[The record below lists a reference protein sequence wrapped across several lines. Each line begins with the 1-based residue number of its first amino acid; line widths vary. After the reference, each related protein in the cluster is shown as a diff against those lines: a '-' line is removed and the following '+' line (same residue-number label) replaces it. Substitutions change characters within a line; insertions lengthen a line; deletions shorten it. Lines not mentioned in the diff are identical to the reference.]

1 MVTEEQP
8 NRVGAPTYRQPLR
21 KAMEVFLMAP
31 FFLSTA
37 TSARNAG
44 HYRMS
49 FFKLF

>member
-8 NRVGAPTYRQPLR
+8 NRVGAPTDREPLR

-31 FFLSTA
+31 FFPSTA
-37 TSARNAG
+37 TSARKAG
-44 HYRMS
+44 HYRIS